1 MEPRCSRISGW
12 LLIFIAILI
21 SSGCKHK
28 PPGGPPPGSYLEDI
42 YGNAN
47 TTADS
52 ELFCRSM
59 PAYLDELD
67 GLMKKNKYDL
77 PLIFRASGAHYGYAF
92 SCLEDADKKAR
103 ARKFLDL
110 TTLGIFYVTSISL
123 YFNREWTR
131 WIWEMCKAESGR
143 DWMINSGVF
152 HFDHENVS
160 PAGHAVCAA
169 LFATYPLALKLG
181 YRLAEGKGC
190 ECECG
195 CCAGESEV

>member
-1 MEPRCSRISGW
+1 MLPYDSFLIDPPW
-12 LLIFIAILI
+12 L
-21 SSGCKHK
+21 
-28 PPGGPPPGSYLEDI
+28 
-42 YGNAN
+42 
-47 TTADS
+47 
-52 ELFCRSM
+52 
-59 PAYLDELD
+59 
-67 GLMKKNKYDL
+67 
-77 PLIFRASGAHYGYAF
+77 ASLGFLYAKVTDR
-92 SCLEDADKKAR
+92 LYEDADKKAR